1 MMRTEKMESKP
12 NIIIVD
18 DDNRVLT
25 KFKKLLS
32 NKAKYN
38 VNAFVTALMWAVQN
52 GHTEI
57 AQMLKKA
64 GAKE

>member
-1 MMRTEKMESKP
+1 MESKP

-38 VNAFVTALMWAVQN
+38 VNAFVTALMWAVHN